1 MLQKDL
7 EPKENKDQAADKLS
21 FALVSASE
29 EVSNNNSGDGDD
41 HGCDTDD
48 GDRFYDRSSEE
59 SKCDSDS
66 ECVNTGCDSKN
77 KHIFVVD
84 WCVHDIDNFLFVP
97 FPDCFDHHFAAD
109 EAKQDECDPVVNACD
124 IFLELAA
131 EKPAD
136 KRHQCLKSAEVK
148 PDDECLFLV
157 QLSHTEPLTDRNCKS
172 IHRKPHT

>member
-41 HGCDTDD
+41 HGCDPDD

-66 ECVNTGCDSKN
+66 ECVNTGCDSEN
-77 KHIFVVD
+77 KHVFVVD
-84 WCVHDIDNFLFVP
+84 RCVHDIDNFLFVP

-109 EAKQDECDPVVNACD
+109 EAKQDECIQWSMLVIYFWNWLPRSQPTNGINA
-124 IFLELAA
+124 
-131 EKPAD
+131 
-136 KRHQCLKSAEVK
+136 
-148 PDDECLFLV
+148 
-157 QLSHTEPLTDRNCKS
+157 
-172 IHRKPHT
+172 

>member
-41 HGCDTDD
+41 HGCDPDD

-66 ECVNTGCDSKN
+66 ECVNTGCDSEN
-77 KHIFVVD
+77 KHVFVVD
-84 WCVHDIDNFLFVP
+84 RCVEDLGTPYGHVDIYCSSHSEALSFGLQY
-97 FPDCFDHHFAAD
+97 AD
-109 EAKQDECDPVVNACD
+109 VY
-124 IFLELAA
+124 
-131 EKPAD
+131 
-136 KRHQCLKSAEVK
+136 
-148 PDDECLFLV
+148 
-157 QLSHTEPLTDRNCKS
+157 QLN
-172 IHRKPHT
+172 

>member
-41 HGCDTDD
+41 HGCDPDD

-66 ECVNTGCDSKN
+66 ECVNTGCDSEN
-77 KHIFVVD
+77 KHVFVVD
-84 WCVHDIDNFLFVP
+84 RCVHDIDNFLFVP
-97 FPDCFDHHFAAD
+97 FPDCSIIILPPM
-109 EAKQDECDPVVNACD
+109 KPSRMNA
-124 IFLELAA
+124 I
-131 EKPAD
+131 
-136 KRHQCLKSAEVK
+136 QWSM
-148 PDDECLFLV
+148 LV
-157 QLSHTEPLTDRNCKS
+157 IYFWNWLPRSQPTNG
-172 IHRKPHT
+172 INA